1 MLYSIIPPILIVLSL
16 AGIIIFFM
24 KKSPQ
29 IAILNDEDKL
39 EREAVLIESGFF
51 RRLAYGMKNI
61 GWNSIGHSFLAISEK
76 ITRRAR
82 IVFLKL
88 ESRSKNLNDSIRN
101 KRNESK
107 LKNEN
112 MKNAVKANL
121 EEDVI
126 IEKLNNY
133 HPEKKKNYLAELKK
147 STFQDQSKTKKE
159 KDAAFA
165 KAPVD
170 REEKTIRP
178 TVSDKVTTPK
188 AKAEMKDRLEG
199 LLIERIAAN
208 PKDIEAYERLGEY
221 YMEIDSVQDAKEC
234 FKQVLKLDPKNS
246 NVKYRMRRLE
256 TMLRKR

>member
-29 IAILNDEDKL
+29 IAILSDEDNL
-39 EREAVLIESGFF
+39 ERENDLIEAGFF
-51 RRLAYGMKNI
+51 RRLGYSIKNI
-61 GWNSIGHSFLAISEK
+61 GWSSIGHSFLAISDK

-88 ESRSKNLNDSIRN
+88 ESKSKNLNDSIRN
-101 KRNESK
+101 KRNENK
-107 LKNEN
+107 LKNRNVSNASKIN
-112 MKNAVKANL
+112 M
-121 EEDVI
+121 EEDAI

-133 HPEKKKNYLAELKK
+133 QPEKKKNYLAESKK
-147 STFQDQSKTKKE
+147 AAFQDRTKNKKE

-165 KAPVD
+165 KAPVAM
-170 REEKTIRP
+170 EEKIIRP
-178 TVSDKVTTPK
+178 TVSDRVTTPK

-256 TMLRKR
+256 SMLRKR